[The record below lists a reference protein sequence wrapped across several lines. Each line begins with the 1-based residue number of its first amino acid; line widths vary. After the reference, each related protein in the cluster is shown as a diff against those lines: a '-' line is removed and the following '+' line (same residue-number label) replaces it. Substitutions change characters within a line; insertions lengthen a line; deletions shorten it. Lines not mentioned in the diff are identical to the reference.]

1 MRSLFKLLLAFIMLN
16 VVNLS
21 TDAQVS
27 LDVRNK
33 SVGQYSHPVILPS
46 MQNLIK
52 LVDCD
57 VATFKATMKN
67 YDYYPKDGY
76 AGKDYCYDNFHLTFW
91 MYGNDGKGANTYTLA
106 FVNDGMVCSCDI
118 ASKSIWPDGYIADW
132 HRSMM
137 PYHTKSEGNDE
148 MYLYET
154 SEAYYGF
161 MLQYSRD
168 YSLVKITVK
177 KFPK

>member
-1 MRSLFKLLLAFIMLN
+1 MRSLLKLLLAFIMLN

-33 SVGQYSHPVILPS
+33 SVGQYLHPVILPS

-57 VATFKATMKN
+57 VATFKATMKK

-76 AGKDYCYDNFHLTFW
+76 AGERL
-91 MYGNDGKGANTYTLA
+91 L
-106 FVNDGMVCSCDI
+106 
-118 ASKSIWPDGYIADW
+118 
-132 HRSMM
+132 
-137 PYHTKSEGNDE
+137 
-148 MYLYET
+148 L
-154 SEAYYGF
+154 
-161 MLQYSRD
+161 
-168 YSLVKITVK
+168 
-177 KFPK
+177 